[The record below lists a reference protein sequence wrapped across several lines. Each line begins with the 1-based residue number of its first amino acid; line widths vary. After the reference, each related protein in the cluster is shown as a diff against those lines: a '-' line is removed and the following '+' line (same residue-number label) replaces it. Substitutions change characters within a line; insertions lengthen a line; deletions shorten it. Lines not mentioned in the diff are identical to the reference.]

1 VQFGITLRGSSRRNP
16 PASRSSGSSLH
27 GAGCRPRAPS
37 GHGVAPP
44 PASDEL
50 AASQFI
56 ELHSI
61 PSSQGTIS
69 NGQGSVSGYRS
80 VSQTS
85 PSSAGGIALEMKS
98 TKSISQSDTR
108 IEQQSTQGKKN
119 DDAVK
124 AQCSPATKFLITE
137 RLKTRLGRFVDANE
151 FMDRACDGDCSF
163 KFRDRDFVFAGSML
177 KPIYHFVVVSLRELL
192 PHNAK

>member
-1 VQFGITLRGSSRRNP
+1 MGRDQSAGI
-16 PASRSSGSSLH
+16 
-27 GAGCRPRAPS
+27 GALAKPVP
-37 GHGVAPP
+37 APP
-44 PASDEL
+44 GASL
-50 AASQFI
+50 F
-56 ELHSI
+56 
-61 PSSQGTIS
+61 
-69 NGQGSVSGYRS
+69 
-80 VSQTS
+80 
-85 PSSAGGIALEMKS
+85 EMKS

>member
-1 VQFGITLRGSSRRNP
+1 MRSLAGELQGAQESSVNLSPPRGASYLP
-16 PASRSSGSSLH
+16 EPASIF
-27 GAGCRPRAPS
+27 
-37 GHGVAPP
+37 
-44 PASDEL
+44 D
-50 AASQFI
+50 
-56 ELHSI
+56 
-61 PSSQGTIS
+61 
-69 NGQGSVSGYRS
+69 YR
-80 VSQTS
+80 
-85 PSSAGGIALEMKS
+85 E
-98 TKSISQSDTR
+98 SISQSDTR